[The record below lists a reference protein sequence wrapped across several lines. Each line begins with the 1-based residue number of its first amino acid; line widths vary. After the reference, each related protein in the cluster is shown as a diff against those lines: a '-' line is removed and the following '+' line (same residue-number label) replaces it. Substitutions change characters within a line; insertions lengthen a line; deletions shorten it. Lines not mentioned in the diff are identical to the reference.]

1 MAGGDKRQQFVSQI
15 TSATGVVYNGLA
27 RLNMLDRKFASTEAY
42 YLEQITSNI
51 RSGNNP
57 RAKILATELSNVRRL
72 RRTTQHT
79 GIALEAIVIRFST
92 IHEFAMILDTIDPT
106 VEMIKGI
113 QSELSKAIPAAS
125 QALSEVSTVTSDV
138 LISSNIKADAR
149 ISTPVDADALSI
161 LNEIEGVLE
170 DEAKAKLPEVPSSIS
185 SQKQADE
192 EPAEETRV
200 MVES

>member
-15 TSATGVVYNGLA
+15 TSATGVVYNQLG
-27 RLNMLDRKFASTEAY
+27 RLNMLDKKFASTEAY

-51 RSGNNP
+51 RSGNNA

-92 IHEFAMILDTIDPT
+92 IHEFAMILDAIDPT

-113 QSELSKAIPAAS
+113 QSELSRAIPAAS

-138 LISSNIKADAR
+138 LISANIKADVR

-170 DEAKAKLPEVPSSIS
+170 DEAKAKLPEVPSSITA
-185 SQKQADE
+185 QKQAEE